1 MTRTTA
7 REIAMRLCFAISENI
22 TDPRQAVIDIFETE
36 HYASLAQEDELFQEK
51 PNKKQMEYISRVV
64 VGTGEHSAE
73 LDGYIEKYAKG
84 WDFARISRTALA
96 IMKTAM
102 FEILY
107 MPDIPEGVSINE
119 AVELAKKYDEPE
131 TVSFVNGILGT
142 FVKNETIK

>member
-22 TDPRQAVIDIFETE
+22 TDPTQAVVDMFETE
-36 HYASLAQEDELFQEK
+36 HYKSLAQEDELFSER

-64 VGTGEHSAE
+64 VGIGEHSAE
-73 LDGYIEKYAKG
+73 LDEYIEKYARG

-119 AVELAKKYDEPE
+119 ALELAKKYDEPE
-131 TVSFVNGILGT
+131 TVSFINGILGT
-142 FVKNETIK
+142 FVKNETVK

>member
-7 REIAMRLCFAISENI
+7 REIAMRMCFAISENI
-22 TDPRQAVIDIFETE
+22 TDPRQAVIDMFETE
-36 HYASLAQEDELFQEK
+36 HYNSLAQEDELFSEK
-51 PNKKQMEYISRVV
+51 PNKKQMEYITRVV
-64 VGTGEHSAE
+64 VGAGEHSAE
-73 LDGYIEKYAKG
+73 LDEYIEKYSKG

-119 AVELAKKYDEPE
+119 ALELAKKYDEPE
-131 TVSFVNGILGT
+131 TVSFINGILGT
-142 FVKNETIK
+142 FVKNETVK